1 MGADTREDI
10 INFTEADRYVQPE
23 EEAVRQKLEWF
34 KDQKLAF
41 MVHWGTYS
49 QLGMCESWP
58 ISDGDAYWSRRDYTW
73 EKDNEK
79 FRRQYFDMNKTFNP
93 IRFDPEEWADFACD
107 AGFKYFIFTT
117 KHHDGFCMY
126 DSKYSSYKITAQDC
140 PFHTNPRA
148 NVAKQLFDALRAKG
162 IAIAPYFSKPDWH
175 CPWYWAEGQQ
185 KPVAFDRNPTY
196 DPKEHPEIW
205 DKFVEYVHAQLT
217 EIAEELG
224 PVDILW
230 LDGGQVRPS
239 NGQDIRLDVLAKK
252 LRQKNPGLIFA
263 DRTVGGKFENYI
275 TPEQTMPK
283 TPLSVP
289 WESCISIGN
298 GFAYGYDDDYK
309 PPRELV
315 RLLINV
321 VTRGGNLAL
330 NLGAQPDGRLPRK
343 GMQAALGLGQ
353 WLKTYGEAIYSTRAA
368 ISGLPAG
375 EFGFTRKN
383 GAVYALK
390 PIAPEEKLPETVTI
404 PWDGEEGNASLIS
417 GEALLSRRQPDGIR
431 VYLPA
436 ALRNAGEY
444 ALVVKLTKQE
454 A

>member
-10 INFTEADRYVQPE
+10 INFTDADRYVAPE
-23 EEAVRQKLEWF
+23 EPEVLKKLEWF

-41 MVHWGTYS
+41 MVHWGVYS

-58 ISDGDAYWSRRDYTW
+58 ISDGDAYWSRTAYTW
-73 EKDNEK
+73 EPDNKK
-79 FRRQYFDMNKTFNP
+79 FRQQYFDMNKTFNP
-93 IRFDPEEWADFACD
+93 IRFNPDEWADFAKN
-107 AGFKYFIFTT
+107 AGFRYFIFTT
-117 KHHDGFCMY
+117 KHHDGFCMF
-126 DSKYSSYKITAQDC
+126 DSKYSPYKITAPDC

-148 NVAKQLFDALRAKG
+148 NVAKQLFDAFRAKG

-175 CPWYWAEGQQ
+175 CPWYWAEGQE
-185 KPVAFDRNPTY
+185 KPVAFNRNPTY
-196 DPKEHPEIW
+196 DPKAHPEIW
-205 DKFVEYVHAQLT
+205 NKFVEFVHAQLT
-217 EIAEELG
+217 ELAEDYG

-239 NGQDIRLDVLAKK
+239 NGQDVRLDILAKK
-252 LRQKNPGLIFA
+252 LRKNNPGLIFA

-275 TPEQTMPK
+275 TPEQTIPEK
-283 TPLSVP
+283 PVSVP

-343 GMQAALGLGQ
+343 GMQAALGLGK
-353 WLKTYGEAIYSTRAA
+353 WLETYGEAIYSTRAA
-368 ISGLPAG
+368 VSDLPNG
-375 EFGFTRKN
+375 DFGFTCK
-383 GAVYALK
+383 GETVYALK
-390 PIAPEEKLPETVTI
+390 SIKADEALPQNVTI
-404 PWDGEEGNASLIS
+404 PWSGAQSRASLIS
-417 GEALLSRRQPDGIR
+417 GEALEAVRTDKGIC
-431 VYLPA
+431 VKLPEK
-436 ALRNAGEY
+436 LRTPEEL
-444 ALVVKLTKQE
+444 ALVIKLS
-454 A
+454 